1 MGDITPLEQAQ
12 PKLAKSL
19 RIRIPLE
26 TATVDTVDSL
36 HDLCKE
42 RRGEARVLFD
52 LDRGGDFMVV
62 MEPDGYTVLPDRRF
76 LARVEELCGR
86 GSIRIID

>member
-19 RIRIPLE
+19 RIRIALDSSTE
-26 TATVDTVDSL
+26 DTVDAL
-36 HDLCKE
+36 HELCRE
-42 RRGEARVLFD
+42 RRGEARILFD

-62 MEPDGYTVLPDRRF
+62 MEPDGYNVLPDRRF